1 MKASIILAKARGWV
15 ADAKKED
22 KPALEKAEKIVKKQK
37 KKSPGSVENQWG
49 LTKHIYD
56 NIEKSKKS
64 FFSFLRRK
72 LR

>member
-1 MKASIILAKARGWV
+1 MKSNIILAKARGWV
-15 ADAKKED
+15 ADAAKED

-64 FFSFLRRK
+64 FSYEVRRK
-72 LR
+72 IR